1 MKFKFLAPIAA
12 TICLFAV
19 STLSYGQLT
28 EEKVPNGWHL
38 KDAQKDGFS
47 GISLDKAYEFVKG
60 RKSKT
65 VIVAVI
71 DSGVD
76 TTHEDLK
83 GILWVNPK
91 EIPGNGKDDDKNGY
105 VDDVNGWNFLGGRD
119 GRNVKEDSY
128 EVHRV
133 YYGWKDKYEGKEIDV
148 KKLSAEEKYQYE
160 TWLRAKQEM
169 EESKAKGKETNVE
182 SLKQD
187 YTDTRQ
193 NYEDVVMMD
202 SLLQA
207 HLGKKAFGY
216 EDIKN
221 ITSEDKGIKRAK
233 AVFTY
238 LMEAN
243 NLKEKENRDILQG
256 FGEYVEYLAGEVR
269 KAEAGQSA
277 PIDYRG
283 SIVMDKYGDFKDQY
297 YGNSDVMAS
306 TPFHGTHVS
315 GIIGAVRHNGV
326 GVDGVADNVRIM
338 AIRAV
343 PDGDE
348 HDKDIALAI
357 RYAVDNGAQVIN
369 MSFGKYFSPEKKWVD
384 EAVQYAASKGV
395 LLVHAAGNESR
406 NVDSLPSFPNAYFWD
421 NGKKATNWIN
431 VGASGDPGLDQMDPN
446 GEKYNSLTA
455 SFSNYG
461 KQDVDVFAPG
471 MKIYST
477 IPGGNTYGIAQGT
490 SMAAPVVAGMA
501 AFILSYFPDLS
512 PEQVKFVIEA
522 SSTKT
527 DQLVRIPGT
536 SKDVPLS
543 EISKTGGLVNLYEAV
558 KLAAT
563 LKGERAN
570 PSNKKPF

>member
-1 MKFKFLAPIAA
+1 MKFQVVASIAA
-12 TICLFAV
+12 LIGF
-19 STLSYGQLT
+19 STLPATGFAQKND
-28 EEKVPNGWHL
+28 EKVPKGWHL
-38 KDAQKDGFS
+38 KDAQKDGLY
-47 GISLDKAYEFVKG
+47 GISADKAYEFVKG
-60 RKSKT
+60 RTGKP

-83 GILWVNPK
+83 GILWHNPK

-105 VDDVNGWNFLGGRD
+105 VDDIYGWNFLGGRD

-133 YYGWKDKYEGKEIDV
+133 YYGWKERFEGKEIDP
-148 KKLSAEEKYQYE
+148 KKLSPKEKYEYE
-160 TWLRAKQEM
+160 TWLRAKAEI
-169 EESKAKGKETNVE
+169 EESKASGKETNLE

-187 YTDTRQ
+187 YSDTRQ
-193 NYEDVVMMD
+193 NYEDVVNMD
-202 SLLQA
+202 SILQNY
-207 HLGKKAFGY
+207 LGKKSFGY
-216 EDIKN
+216 EDLKKIS
-221 ITSEDKGIKRAK
+221 SEDKGIKRAK
-233 AVFTY
+233 AVFVY

-243 NLKEKENRDILQG
+243 NLKDKENKDILQG

-269 KAEAGQSA
+269 KAEAGEKA

-283 SIVMDKYGDFKDQY
+283 SIVKDKYNDINDRY
-297 YGNSDVMAS
+297 YGNNDVMAS

-315 GIIGAVRHNGV
+315 GIIGAIRHNGK
-326 GVDGVADNVRIM
+326 GIDGVADNVRIM
-338 AIRAV
+338 SIRAV

-348 HDKDIALAI
+348 HDKDVALAI

-369 MSFGKYFSPEKKWVD
+369 MSFGKYFSPEKSWVD

-406 NVDSLPSFPNAYFWD
+406 NVDSLPSFPNAYFWES
-421 NGKKATNWIN
+421 GKKATNWIN
-431 VGASGDPGLDQMDPN
+431 VGASGDPGLDQMDGE

-477 IPGGNTYGIAQGT
+477 IPGGDTYGIAQGT
-490 SMAAPVVAGMA
+490 SMAAPVVTGMA
-501 AFILSYFPDLS
+501 AFILSYYPDLS
-512 PEQVKFVIEA
+512 PEQVKFAIEA
-522 SSTKT
+522 STTKT

-536 SKDVPLS
+536 NKDVPLS
-543 EISKTGGLVNLYEAV
+543 EISKTGGLVNLYEAI

-563 LKGERAN
+563 LKGERGK
-570 PSNKKPF
+570 SSSKKPF

>member
-1 MKFKFLAPIAA
+1 MKLPFLAPIALL
-12 TICLFAV
+12 ICLSTPSLFA
-19 STLSYGQLT
+19 QKT

-38 KDAQKDGFS
+38 KDAQKDGLA

-60 RKSKT
+60 RKGKT

-83 GILWVNPK
+83 GILWRNPK

-105 VDDVNGWNFLGGRD
+105 IDDINGWNFLGGRD

-133 YYGWKDKYEGKEIDV
+133 YYAGKEKYAGKTIDV
-148 KKLSAEEKYQYE
+148 SKLSKEEKYAYE
-160 TWLRAKQEM
+160 TWLQAEKEI
-169 EESKAKGKETNVE
+169 EEAKAKGKETNVE

-187 YTDTRQ
+187 YSDIKQ
-193 NYEDVVMMD
+193 NYEEVVGMD
-202 SLLQA
+202 SALQA
-207 HLGKKAFGY
+207 HLGKKSYGY
-216 EDIKN
+216 EDLKAIN
-221 ITSEDKGIKRAK
+221 STDPVIKRAK
-233 AVFTY
+233 AAFTY

-243 NLKEKENRDILQG
+243 NLKDKENKDIIQG
-256 FGEYVEYLAGEVR
+256 FGEYVEYLAGELR

-277 PIDYRG
+277 PADYRG
-283 SIVMDKYGDFKDQY
+283 SVVGDNYADFKDRY
-297 YGNSDVMAS
+297 YGNGDVMAS

-315 GIIGAVRHNGV
+315 GIIGAIRNNGL
-326 GVDGVADNVRIM
+326 GVDGIADNVRIM
-338 AIRAV
+338 SIRAV

-348 HDKDIALAI
+348 HDKDVALAI

-395 LLVHAAGNESR
+395 LLIHAAGNEAR
-406 NVDSLPSFPNAYFWD
+406 NVDSLPSFPNAYFWES
-421 NGKKATNWIN
+421 GKKATNWIN
-431 VGASGDPGLDQMDPN
+431 VGASGDPGLDQFDPN

-461 KQDVDVFAPG
+461 QQDVDVFAPG

-477 IPGGNTYGIAQGT
+477 IPGGNTYGVAQGT

-501 AFILSYFPDLS
+501 AFILTYFPDLS
-512 PEQVKFVIEA
+512 AEQVKFVIEA

-536 SKDVPLS
+536 DKDVPLS
-543 EISKTGGLVNLYEAV
+543 KISKTGGLVNLYEAI
-558 KLAAT
+558 KLAST
-563 LKGERAN
+563 LKGERGQ
-570 PSNKKPF
+570 SNSKKPF

>member
-1 MKFKFLAPIAA
+1 MKFQVVVSIAA
-12 TICLFAV
+12 IFGL
-19 STLSYGQLT
+19 STLPSTGFAQKN
-28 EEKVPNGWHL
+28 EEKVPKGWHL
-38 KDAQKDGFS
+38 KDAKKDGLY
-47 GISLDKAYEFVKG
+47 GISVDKAYEFVKG
-60 RKSKT
+60 RTSKP

-83 GILWVNPK
+83 GILWHNPK

-105 VDDVNGWNFLGGRD
+105 VDDIYGWNFLGGRD

-133 YYGWKDKYEGKEIDV
+133 YYGWKDRFEGKSIDV
-148 KKLSAEEKYQYE
+148 KKLSPQEKYEYE
-160 TWLRAKQEM
+160 TWVKAKAEI
-169 EESKAKGKETNVE
+169 EESKASGKGNNVE

-187 YTDTRQ
+187 YSDTKQ
-193 NYEDVVMMD
+193 NYDDVMIMD
-202 SLLQA
+202 SILQA
-207 HLGKKAFGY
+207 HLGKKSFGY
-216 EDIKN
+216 DDLKKI
-221 ITSEDKGIKRAK
+221 SSDDKAIKRAK
-233 AVFTY
+233 SVFVY

-243 NLKEKENRDILQG
+243 NLKDKENKDILQG
-256 FGEYVEYLAGEVR
+256 FGEYVEYLAGELR
-269 KAEAGQSA
+269 KAEAGEKA

-283 SIVMDKYGDFKDQY
+283 SIVGDKYQDFNDRY
-297 YGNSDVMAS
+297 YGNNDVMAS

-315 GIIGAVRHNGV
+315 GIIGAIRNNGI
-326 GVDGVADNVRIM
+326 GMDGVADNVRIM
-338 AIRAV
+338 SIRAV

-348 HDKDIALAI
+348 HDKDVALAI

-431 VGASGDPGLDQMDPN
+431 VGASGDPGLDQTDSE
-446 GEKYNSLTA
+446 GETYNSLTA

-490 SMAAPVVAGMA
+490 SMAAPVVTGMA
-501 AFILSYFPDLS
+501 AFILSYFPELS

-536 SKDVPLS
+536 NKDVPLS
-543 EISKTGGLVNLYEAV
+543 EISKTGGLVNLYEAI

-563 LKGERAN
+563 LKGERGKM
-570 PSNKKPF
+570 SNKKPF